1 MTFSAESAV
10 ALWTASRGTHLLRL
24 AKLIGAETQIPDI
37 VRDIALDLVQQHY
50 RPLLSRLATY
60 IMEASDSLDE
70 RLTWENIR
78 NDSLRA
84 WLEKNDDVAETLVPF
99 LKGISDLAEVIEEDA
114 SKLQGRDEE
123 EVAADVAL
131 DLLGAGKG
139 FRFFRRERGRL
150 RDRPIIEPPNGG
162 QNLPRQITEKEQAD
176 EEALALIATLRAELQ
191 YLTQELQAER
201 NMRLEAEALL
211 DAIDEADGQ
220 VPAAEPVE
228 EPVDD
233 PLAPVDDEEGEEAV
247 AAPEPAAE
255 PAAEPAEALS
265 VGERAKRLSKIDYP
279 SSTAQRRSRRQRKRR

>member
-228 EPVDD
+228 ESVDD